1 MALNGQNGQNG
12 SPRTGLNRQIGSPK
26 SGLKVAVIGG
36 GSSYTP
42 ELMEGFIHHIAT
54 LPVREVWLVD
64 IEAGREKLSVVGALA
79 KRMIEKAGVQIDLH
93 QTLDRREAIE
103 GADFVLTQLRVG
115 LLDARAR
122 DERIPL
128 RYHCIGQE
136 TTGAGGFAKALRT
149 VPVILDICRDMREL
163 APNAMLLNFTNPA
176 GLVTEA
182 VIKYGGVKA
191 IGLCNLPIG
200 MRMNIANTLGV
211 GLERIDTEMVGINHL
226 NWTTRIFLDG
236 DDITSGFLDRYLG
249 SQGMTPANIPDL
261 EWDPEL
267 LQTIGAIPCG
277 YLRYYYMPDEM
288 LAEEQEAART
298 TGTRA
303 EVVKRVEAELFD
315 LYRDPNLAIKPKQL
329 EQRGGAYYSEAA
341 VRLMDSIYNNTK
353 DIQTV
358 NVRNGKTLPYLPED
372 ASVEVNCVISR
383 DGAIPLPPTVPLAA
397 SSRGLLQVVKAY
409 ESLAVEAAVHGDR
422 AAAFEALTVH
432 PLVPSVAVAKQL
444 LHDILAENE
453 AYLPQFR

>member
-1 MALNGQNGQNG
+1 MK
-12 SPRTGLNRQIGSPK
+12 I
-26 SGLKVAVIGG
+26 AVIGG

-42 ELMEGFIHHIAT
+42 ELMEGFIYHIAT

-149 VPVILDICRDMREL
+149 VPVILDICQDMREL
-163 APNAMLLNFTNPA
+163 APKAMLLNFTNPA

-226 NWTTRIFLDG
+226 NWTTRVFLDG
-236 DDITSGFLDRYLG
+236 DDITSEFLDRYL
-249 SQGMTPANIPDL
+249 SEQGMTPANIPDL
-261 EWDPEL
+261 QWDAEL

-303 EVVKRVEAELFD
+303 EVVKKVEAELFD

-372 ASVEVNCVISR
+372 ASVEVNCVIGR

-422 AAAFEALTVH
+422 AAALEALTVH
-432 PLVPSVAVAKQL
+432 PLVPSVAAAKQL